1 MVESEAKELTE
12 KQMLDAVNFGH
23 DKMQDI
29 IKAIDELVNEV
40 GVNMMEAAPT
50 EDNSKLYNSIKS
62 KYGNQISE
70 AYQITIKQ
78 DRYEKLSELKEEIM
92 SKEVSEDNDNS
103 DKLSVVF
110 NDLKKDIVRERIL
123 SGEKRIDG
131 RDSSTVRP
139 ISVQTGVLPRTHGSA
154 LFTRGETQALVVATL
169 GLSLIHI

>member
-1 MVESEAKELTE
+1 
-12 KQMLDAVNFGH
+12 
-23 DKMQDI
+23 
-29 IKAIDELVNEV
+29 
-40 GVNMMEAAPT
+40 MEAEPA
-50 EDNSKLYNSIKS
+50 EDNSELYNSIKT

-78 DRYEKLSELKEEIM
+78 DRYEKLSELKEDIM
-92 SKEVSEDNDNS
+92 SKEVSEEDDNS
-103 DKLSVVF
+103 DKLSTVF

-169 GLSLIHI
+169 GTNKDAQIIDSLNGRIDDPFIFHYNFPPYSVVEI